1 MKGRLRN
8 VAALPS
14 GTVVAG
20 WRVQEKLGVGGYG
33 AVYLVQEASRLESR
47 PDTAYLVKLALSP
60 EDPRTEREAF
70 VLMEKAV
77 HPNVV
82 RCYGCGRWPDPVE
95 GHPFLVLE
103 YIPGPPLHLWVERF
117 NPDFLR
123 LSYVGAEVALAL
135 GALHARGVVH
145 RDLKPE
151 HILIRET
158 DGRPMLIDFGVAHY
172 EGATPLTDKPLAPG
186 TAHLRS
192 PEAACFWLAH
202 GEHSKARYRYGP
214 ADELYALGVCLYRA
228 LTGHDP
234 FPPTDLRQMLY
245 LDIAYRVPA
254 APAHVNPRVPRGL
267 SDIVMR
273 LLSKRSEERYRDG
286 AEVHAAL
293 LAASAFGDDKSW
305 DDSIFEW
312 EEVDAQADAGKSTS
326 PRSIRRPKAPPR
338 RQPAPEP
345 ARQEPAPVELPPG
358 GLARRSRRQKVTL
371 GLVGAGSLVAV
382 GVLLVPHGMAP
393 PPSPTTAR
401 VNPADP
407 PAPVTEVAPDA
418 GASDTGPAA
427 APPSQASTTPAVATS
442 KVRDEDRPSVKKTP
456 QQKPPPEGTPAN
468 SQPAS
473 PGWKAAATVVTC
485 LQTACASVP
494 VKPQAEDCP
503 PRALAA
509 MKQLDAWDATNLIV
523 DINQDLKRGTI
534 TEENI
539 EEARAVFRDDG
550 PIISKLEDNIGDMPE
565 GTLLYGYLYV
575 SGDWGENRFGGKK
588 VYGRYHKAKLPDGRE
603 FPVCFMLG
611 NADGVPRLQD
621 SPPGVVWLWKSLPVR
636 PVKRYI
642 YE

>member
-1 MKGRLRN
+1 MSGGLMKN
-8 VAALPS
+8 VVALAP

-20 WRVQEKLGVGGYG
+20 WRVLEKLDMGGYG
-33 AVYLVQEASRLESR
+33 VVYLVEEASRLESR
-47 PDTAYLVKLALSP
+47 PAPAYVMKLALSP
-60 EDPRTEREAF
+60 DDPRTEREAIL
-70 VLMEKAV
+70 LMDKAV

-82 RCYGCGRWPDPVE
+82 RCHGCGRWPDPVR
-95 GHPFLVLE
+95 GHLFLVLE
-103 YIPGPPLHLWVERF
+103 YIPGLPLHLWVERC
-117 NPDFLR
+117 NPDFLH

-158 DGRPMLIDFGVAHY
+158 DGRPVLIDFGVGHY
-172 EGATPLTDKPLAPG
+172 EGAAPLTENPLAPG

-202 GEHSKARYRYGP
+202 GEHSEARYGYGP

-234 FPPTDLRQMLY
+234 FPPTDLRQLLY
-245 LDIAYRVPA
+245 LDIAYRVPV

-267 SDIVMR
+267 NDIVMR
-273 LLSKRSEERYRDG
+273 LLSKRPEERYRDG

-293 LAASAFGDDKSW
+293 LAASAFGDDEPW

-312 EEVDAQADAGKSTS
+312 EEVE
-326 PRSIRRPKAPPR
+326 RSIRRPKAPPR

-345 ARQEPAPVELPPG
+345 ARQEPAPVAPPPG

-371 GLVGAGSLVAV
+371 GLVGAGALLAM
-382 GVLLVPHGMAP
+382 GVLLVPHGTAP
-393 PPSPTTAR
+393 VPSPTTAR

-407 PAPVTEVAPDA
+407 PAPVMEVARDA
-418 GASDTGPAA
+418 GSSDTGPAA
-427 APPSQASTTPAVATS
+427 APPSQATTTPAVATS
-442 KVRDEDRPSVKKTP
+442 TVRDEDSSSVKKNL
-456 QQKPPPEGTPAN
+456 QQKPPPKPPAVT
-468 SQPAS
+468 SQPS
-473 PGWKAAATVVTC
+473 SSGWGAAATVVTC

-503 PRALAA
+503 PKALAA
-509 MKQLDAWDATNLIV
+509 MERLKAWDSHNVIL
-523 DINQDLKRGTI
+523 DINQPLDWEHDGDNKPEDL
-534 TEENI
+534 
-539 EEARAVFRDDG
+539 RAVFREDG
-550 PIISKLEDNIGDMPE
+550 PIVSRLEGDIGDMPE
-565 GTLLYGYLYV
+565 GTLMFGYLYV

-603 FPVCFMLG
+603 FPVCFILG
-611 NADGVPRLQD
+611 NEDGMPRLAGA
-621 SPPGVVWLWKSLPVR
+621 PPGVVWLWRSLPIR
-636 PVKRYI
+636 PVKRYVF
-642 YE
+642 E

>member
-1 MKGRLRN
+1 MSGGLMKN
-8 VAALPS
+8 VVALAP

-20 WRVQEKLGVGGYG
+20 WRLLEKLDMGGYG
-33 AVYLVQEASRLESR
+33 VVYLVEEASRLEPR
-47 PDTAYLVKLALSP
+47 PAPAYVMKLALSP
-60 EDPRTEREAF
+60 DDPRTERE
-70 VLMEKAV
+70 VILLMDKAV

-82 RCYGCGRWPDPVE
+82 RCHGCGRWPDPVR
-95 GHPFLVLE
+95 GHLFLVLE
-103 YIPGPPLHLWVERF
+103 YIPGLPLHLWVERC

-123 LSYVGAEVALAL
+123 LSYVGAEVALTL
-135 GALHARGVVH
+135 GALHTRGVMH

-158 DGRPMLIDFGVAHY
+158 DGRPVLIDFGVGHY
-172 EGATPLTDKPLAPG
+172 EGAAPLTENPLAPG

-202 GEHSKARYRYGP
+202 GEHSEARYGYGP

-234 FPPTDLRQMLY
+234 FPPTDLRQLLY

-273 LLSKRSEERYRDG
+273 LLSKRPEERYRDG

-293 LAASAFGDDKSW
+293 LAASAFGDDEPW

-312 EEVDAQADAGKSTS
+312 EEVD
-326 PRSIRRPKAPPR
+326 RSIRRPKAPPR

-345 ARQEPAPVELPPG
+345 ARQEPAHVEPPPG
-358 GLARRSRRQKVTL
+358 GLARCSRRQQVTL
-371 GLVGAGSLVAV
+371 GLVGAGALLAV
-382 GVLLVPHGMAP
+382 GVLLVPRGTAP
-393 PPSPTTAR
+393 VPSPTTAR

-407 PAPVTEVAPDA
+407 PAPVMEVARDA
-418 GASDTGPAA
+418 GSSDTGPAA

-442 KVRDEDRPSVKKTP
+442 KVRDEDSPSVKKNL
-456 QQKPPPEGTPAN
+456 QQKPPSEDTPATA
-468 SQPAS
+468 QPS
-473 PGWKAAATVVTC
+473 SSGWVAAATVVTC

-494 VKPQAEDCP
+494 VKLQGGDCP

-509 MKQLDAWDATNLIV
+509 MERLKAWHSHNVIL
-523 DINQDLKRGTI
+523 DINQPLAWGPGVDNKPEDL
-534 TEENI
+534 
-539 EEARAVFRDDG
+539 RAVFREDG
-550 PIISKLEDNIGDMPE
+550 PIVSRLEGDIGDMPE

-611 NADGVPRLQD
+611 NEDGMPRLD
-621 SPPGVVWLWKSLPVR
+621 GSPPGEVWLWRSLPIR
-636 PVKRYI
+636 PVERYI

>member
-1 MKGRLRN
+1 
-8 VAALPS
+8 
-14 GTVVAG
+14 
-20 WRVQEKLGVGGYG
+20 
-33 AVYLVQEASRLESR
+33 
-47 PDTAYLVKLALSP
+47 
-60 EDPRTEREAF
+60 
-70 VLMEKAV
+70 
-77 HPNVV
+77 V
-82 RCYGCGRWPDPVE
+82 R
-95 GHPFLVLE
+95 GHLFLVLE
-103 YIPGPPLHLWVERF
+103 YIPGLPLHLWVERC

-158 DGRPMLIDFGVAHY
+158 DGRPVLIDFGVGHY
-172 EGATPLTDKPLAPG
+172 EGAAPLTENPLAPG

-202 GEHSKARYRYGP
+202 GEHSEARYGYGP

-234 FPPTDLRQMLY
+234 FPPTDLRQLLY
-245 LDIAYRVPA
+245 LDIAYRVPV

-273 LLSKRSEERYRDG
+273 LLSKRPEERYRDG

-293 LAASAFGDDKSW
+293 LAASAFGDDEPW

-312 EEVDAQADAGKSTS
+312 EEVE
-326 PRSIRRPKAPPR
+326 RSIRRPKAPPR

-345 ARQEPAPVELPPG
+345 ARQEPAHVEPPPG

-371 GLVGAGSLVAV
+371 GLVGAGALLAM
-382 GVLLVPHGMAP
+382 GVLLVPHGTAP
-393 PPSPTTAR
+393 VPSPTTAR

-407 PAPVTEVAPDA
+407 PAPVMEVARDA
-418 GASDTGPAA
+418 GSSDTGPAA
-427 APPSQASTTPAVATS
+427 APPSQASTTPAVATP
-442 KVRDEDRPSVKKTP
+442 KVRDEDSSSVKKNL
-456 QQKPPPEGTPAN
+456 QQKPPPKPPAVT
-468 SQPAS
+468 SQPS
-473 PGWKAAATVVTC
+473 SSGWGAAAATVVTC

-509 MKQLDAWDATNLIV
+509 MERLKAWDSHNVIL
-523 DINQDLKRGTI
+523 DINQPLEWGPGGDNKPEDL
-534 TEENI
+534 
-539 EEARAVFRDDG
+539 RAVFREDG
-550 PIISKLEDNIGDMPE
+550 PIVSRLEGDIGDMPE
-565 GTLLYGYLYV
+565 GTLMFGYLYV

-603 FPVCFMLG
+603 FPVCFILG
-611 NADGVPRLQD
+611 NEDGMPRLAGA
-621 SPPGVVWLWKSLPVR
+621 PPGVVWLWRSLPIR

-642 YE
+642 FE

>member
-1 MKGRLRN
+1 MSGGLMKN
-8 VAALPS
+8 VVALAP

-20 WRVQEKLGVGGYG
+20 WRLLKKLDMGGYG
-33 AVYLVQEASRLESR
+33 VVYLVEEASRLESR
-47 PDTAYLVKLALSP
+47 PAPAYVMKLALSP
-60 EDPRTEREAF
+60 EDPWIERE
-70 VLMEKAV
+70 VILLMDKAV

-82 RCYGCGRWPDPVE
+82 RCHGYGRWPDPVR
-95 GHPFLVLE
+95 GHLFLVLE
-103 YIPGPPLHLWVERF
+103 YIPGLPLHLWVECC

-123 LSYVGAEVALAL
+123 LSYVGAEVALTL

-158 DGRPMLIDFGVAHY
+158 DGRPVLIDFGVGHY
-172 EGATPLTDKPLAPG
+172 EGAAPLTENPLAPG

-202 GEHSKARYRYGP
+202 GEHSEARYGYGP

-234 FPPTDLRQMLY
+234 FPPTDLRQLLY

-273 LLSKRSEERYRDG
+273 LLSKRAEERYRDG

-293 LAASAFGDDKSW
+293 LAASAFGDDEPW

-312 EEVDAQADAGKSTS
+312 EEVD
-326 PRSIRRPKAPPR
+326 RSIRRPKAPPR

-345 ARQEPAPVELPPG
+345 ARQEPAHVEPPPPG
-358 GLARRSRRQKVTL
+358 GLARRSRRQQVTL
-371 GLVGAGSLVAV
+371 GLAGAGTMLAM
-382 GVLLVPHGMAP
+382 GVLLVPRGTAP
-393 PPSPTTAR
+393 VPSPTTAR

-407 PAPVTEVAPDA
+407 PATVMEVARDS
-418 GASDTGPAA
+418 GSSDTGPAA

-442 KVRDEDRPSVKKTP
+442 KVRDEDSPSVKKNL
-456 QQKPPPEGTPAN
+456 QQKPPSEDTPATA
-468 SQPAS
+468 QPS
-473 PGWKAAATVVTC
+473 SSGWVAAATVVTC

-494 VKPQAEDCP
+494 VKLQGGDCP

-509 MKQLDAWDATNLIV
+509 MERLKAWDSHNVIL
-523 DINQDLKRGTI
+523 DINQPLEWGPGGDNKPEDL
-534 TEENI
+534 
-539 EEARAVFRDDG
+539 RAVFREDG
-550 PIISKLEDNIGDMPE
+550 PIVSSLEGDIGDMPE

-611 NADGVPRLQD
+611 NEDGMPRLAG
-621 SPPGVVWLWKSLPVR
+621 SPPGEVWLWRSLPIR
-636 PVKRYI
+636 PVERYI